1 MAQEF
6 GTVNNASAKSREER
20 ETTLRKQYEAVF
32 YDPADIV
39 KKAKLAKERI
49 ENYLEEIDAILGNAT
64 EMTTITVSYWV
75 KMIYLWY
82 IATFVISKV
91 RHQTIQVIYV
101 IKLFKLYIMCFLTN
115 EICRVIEKH

>member
-1 MAQEF
+1 MRQKVTNATEQFDFINDLCERTIRDRMAQEF

-64 EMTTITVSYWV
+64 EMTTITVSY
-75 KMIYLWY
+75 
-82 IATFVISKV
+82 
-91 RHQTIQVIYV
+91 
-101 IKLFKLYIMCFLTN
+101 
-115 EICRVIEKH
+115 